1 MIRKFEEKDKEFLQ
15 ERDAF
20 VLIELQYH
28 GDVIKNHIY
37 TSVNQTGETTGILY
51 FKYHFSWY
59 GNDEKHN
66 RILPCICT
74 KDDNCKQELERYAIN
89 WFRAQ
94 KELFEGK
101 NAALAVWIE
110 SNETETLRS
119 YMKLGYLESGVC
131 PCLAYNLI
139 NHLPEAA
146 IPENMHVEVLPMEA
160 DHVNRFIAVT
170 KEANHG
176 TPDSIN
182 ELWFMTGE
190 PSYKVF
196 VLMDGDNIVSSASTW
211 RMTDTRAAIENIVT
225 ASAYQHRGCAKA
237 IVAYTLEQIK
247 NNGYQTATLS
257 MRGDNLRAHKLYHS
271 LGFEL
276 FYNQIELLYY

>member
-1 MIRKFEEKDKEFLQ
+1 MIRKYEEKDKDFLQ
-15 ERDAF
+15 EQDTLSF
-20 VLIELQYH
+20 FELQYH
-28 GDVIKNHIY
+28 GDVIKDYIF
-37 TSVNQTGETTGILY
+37 TSVDNSDQPNGVLY
-51 FKYHFSWY
+51 FKYHYSWY
-59 GNDEKHN
+59 GENELFN

-74 KDDNCKQELERYAIN
+74 EDKDCKHELEEYAIN

-101 NAALAVWIE
+101 NAALAVWVE
-110 SNETETLRS
+110 SDETETLRT
-119 YMKLGYLESGVC
+119 YMKLGYLESDVC
-131 PCLAYNLI
+131 PCLAYDLTK
-139 NHLPEAA
+139 HLPEVTM
-146 IPENMHVEVLPMEA
+146 PENMHVEVLPMEA

-170 KEANHG
+170 QEANHG

-196 VLMDGDNIVSSASTW
+196 VLMDGDKIVSSASTW

-225 ASAYQHRGCAKA
+225 ASAYQRRGCGKA
-237 IVAYTLEQIK
+237 IIAYTLGQIG
-247 NNGYQTATLS
+247 NSGYQTATLS
-257 MRGDNLRAHKLYHS
+257 MRGENLRAHKLYHS

-276 FYNQIELLYY
+276 LYNQIELLYF